1 MVIVESN
8 CFNCAGGPVGKNRSD
23 SDEFVGLEKKVENG
37 YSQLVRMIHP
47 ALLDAAGV
55 SLLEQR
61 TTICG
66 ILRPQCCRARRHT
79 PGLTP
84 TVCLKTRER

>member
-23 SDEFVGLEKKVENG
+23 SDEFVGLEKTVENG
-37 YSQLVRMIHP
+37 YSQLMRMIHP

-66 ILRPQCCRARRHT
+66 FCALSAVAPDAIHPDLRQPS
-79 PGLTP
+79 
-84 TVCLKTRER
+84 V